1 MKDNVYLIKRINE
14 MRKEE
19 HEYQKQITVLERG
32 MPGSGNDEAF
42 QNEQRKEAELMNMTI
57 QKYTEEL

>member
-19 HEYQKQITVLERG
+19 QELAKEIALLKRGIPGTPGDEGQLSEQQK
-32 MPGSGNDEAF
+32 
-42 QNEQRKEAELMNMTI
+42 
-57 QKYTEEL
+57 

>member
-19 HEYQKQITVLERG
+19 HELEKQIEVLKRG
-32 MPGSGNDEAF
+32 MPGNANDEA
-42 QNEQRKEAELMNMTI
+42 M
-57 QKYTEEL
+57 

>member
-19 HEYQKQITVLERG
+19 IELTKEIALLRRG
-32 MPGSGNDEAF
+32 IPGSAADEG
-42 QNEQRKEAELMNMTI
+42 QQSEQ
-57 QKYTEEL
+57 QK